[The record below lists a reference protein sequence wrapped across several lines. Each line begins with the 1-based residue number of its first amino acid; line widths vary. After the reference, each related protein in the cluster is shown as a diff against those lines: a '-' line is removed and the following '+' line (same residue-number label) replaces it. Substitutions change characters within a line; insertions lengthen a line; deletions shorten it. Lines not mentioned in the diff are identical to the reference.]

1 MSNIF
6 LDIETVPGQ
15 SNEVIAAIN
24 AEITEE
30 VATLSPPKS
39 YKKEETIAAWMAKEE
54 ERLTSDEEF
63 DARHHKCG
71 LSGLKGEIISISA
84 AVDDGEAFVVS
95 RSLGDSETDLL
106 IKFWTELTVRLDHPH
121 ADHTWIGHNI
131 RGFDLPFIYHRSVM
145 LCVKPPLYLPKA
157 SGPSDRRVYDTMT
170 EWAGWGRTISQDAL
184 ATALGLPCKPE
195 GMDGSKVWEMAKA
208 GMIREIAEYNQYD
221 VQTVREI
228 HRRLTFG
235 AL

>member
-15 SNEVIAAIN
+15 SPNIIHAIRD
-24 AEITEE
+24 EITEE
-30 VATLSPPKS
+30 IFNLKPPAN
-39 YKKEETIAAWMAKEE
+39 YKKQETIDKWMADQEALLLASEE
-54 ERLTSDEEF
+54 E
-63 DARHHKCG
+63 RHHKCG
-71 LSGLKGEIISISA
+71 LSGLKGEIISIAA
-84 AVDDGEAFVVS
+84 AVDEGEPIVCT
-95 RSLGDSETDLL
+95 RYLGDKEENLL
-106 IKFWTELTVRLDHPH
+106 KDFWTKLLMELDRPQ

-145 LCVKPPLYLPKA
+145 LAIKPPIYLPKA

-184 ATALGLPCKPE
+184 AAALGLPTKPD
-195 GMDGSKVWEMAKA
+195 GVDGSQVYQMAKEGRTA
-208 GMIREIAEYNQYD
+208 EIAEYNVYD